1 VAKLVDEEQCR
12 TFNADLMRTLIA
24 RKMAKQKSFYEMKVL
39 PQQPVVIIPAANGRL
54 ANHLSGDV
62 KVNAVF
68 MKTQRVSAQSPQ
80 MRKISVNEW
89 DRANSRMI
97 TK

>member
-1 VAKLVDEEQCR
+1 
-12 TFNADLMRTLIA
+12 MRTLIA

-39 PQQPVVIIPAANGRL
+39 PQQPVVISPAAAANGRL